1 MGKFFF
7 LDGVIRLDLLLS
19 AGPLMLRK
27 AWTKI
32 SGLELLQQVR
42 KKELLSFFYFFY
54 KIVNENRF
62 ILSLHLL
69 LSVFLP

>member
-27 AWTKI
+27 AWTTI

-42 KKELLSFFYFFY
+42 KKVTFFIFFFL
-54 KIVNENRF
+54 IVNEKWIQF
-62 ILSLHLL
+62 IIALM
-69 LSVFLP
+69 LSVCSP